1 MTPSPPPAADR
12 AHDRPPTRVFG
23 APSTP
28 EVRPKLASALA
39 VPVTPARPA
48 GMGRTLK
55 ASAPRMDL
63 GSRIPV
69 SGVMSA
75 LGWAPG
81 DVYARVQD
89 QTMVVTRDPQP
100 FATRT
105 SIDSRARLI
114 VSPAGRSALAVTAG
128 DLVLVVTVDAS
139 GVDAAHLVVSSLQ
152 GVAAEFLDSHAE
164 RHE

>member
-1 MTPSPPPAADR
+1 MTPLPPHTADR
-12 AHDRPPTRVFG
+12 LRGTPPTRMFD
-23 APSTP
+23 AAALPELRARTADTP
-28 EVRPKLASALA
+28 T
-39 VPVTPARPA
+39 VPVTPPRHVPNDRALR
-48 GMGRTLK
+48 

-63 GSRIPV
+63 RGRIPV

-81 DVYARVQD
+81 DVYARVQG
-89 QTMVVTRDPQP
+89 QSMVVTRGPRP

-139 GVDAAHLVVSSLQ
+139 GVGAAHLVVTSLH
-152 GVAAEFLDSHAE
+152 GIAAEFLDRHAE